1 MKMPYDDNV
10 FDVALNVFVITVLQL
25 EAFISHFKEMHRIL
39 VPGGKAVMVTIT
51 RSVYEK
57 MFMRPG
63 TDQAMTEKKI
73 EKKLMNLGSYPSQ
86 DEINDAFQDLTDVQC
101 FNLTLNQ
108 NGRLERITDADK
120 MTNGQAAWGIT
131 QVMTF
136 TSYFYSE
143 QFIQQQIKAVGLNI
157 DNTENLCTEERKI
170 AYNSSNPEIKFDK
183 TITDD
188 PPVVMYHLSKPLN
201 N

>member
-1 MKMPYDDNV
+1 
-10 FDVALNVFVITVLQL
+10 
-25 EAFISHFKEMHRIL
+25 
-39 VPGGKAVMVTIT
+39 
-51 RSVYEK
+51 
-57 MFMRPG
+57 
-63 TDQAMTEKKI
+63 
-73 EKKLMNLGSYPSQ
+73 MNLGSYPLQ

-120 MTNGQAAWGIT
+120 MTNGQATWGIT
-131 QVMTF
+131 QVMTL

-143 QFIQQQIKAVGLNI
+143 QFIQQQINAVGLNI